1 MSKDIDVNIIIEKN
15 KEVPRMAVM
24 AKPCKGNFIVSGKDM
39 DKLQQKKMT
48 KSNFEQIK
56 DLAKKFNEYNLKKD

>member
-39 DKLQQKKMT
+39 DKMT